1 MPNEE
6 VRQKECV
13 KRKIPKIVFLI
24 CVPSFLTGVARDVLK
39 LYYNELANP
48 NAKVSYKLDGVTIEP
63 KDNTLEFPEF
73 EGFYKRFRLEVYID
87 EGEGREWEILYPS
100 FGRKKK

>member
-1 MPNEE
+1 M
-6 VRQKECV
+6 
-13 KRKIPKIVFLI
+13 
-24 CVPSFLTGVARDVLK
+24 K

-87 EGEGREWEILYPS
+87 EEKVVNGRFCILIWA
-100 FGRKKK
+100 